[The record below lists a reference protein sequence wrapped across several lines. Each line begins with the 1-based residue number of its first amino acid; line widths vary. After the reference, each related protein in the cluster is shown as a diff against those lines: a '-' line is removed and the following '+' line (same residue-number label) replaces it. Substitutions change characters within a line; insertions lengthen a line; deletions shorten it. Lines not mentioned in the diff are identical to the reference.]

1 MASKDTLRVKEAC
14 GEKINVHKITHRSER
29 KTVVKRLS
37 FVTLNPA
44 ACTLRMED

>member
-14 GEKINVHKITHRSER
+14 GENINVHKITHRSER
-29 KTVVKRLS
+29 RQWGLRLS

-44 ACTLRMED
+44 ACTLSMED